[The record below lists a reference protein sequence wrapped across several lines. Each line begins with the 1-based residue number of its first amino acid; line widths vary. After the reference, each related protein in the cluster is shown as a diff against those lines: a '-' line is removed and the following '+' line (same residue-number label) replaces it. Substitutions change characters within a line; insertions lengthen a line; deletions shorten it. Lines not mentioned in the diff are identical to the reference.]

1 VMTGPGHTHDG
12 LSCIGKAAQ
21 LCKFEDQPSSLC
33 GNRGFPSRTK
43 NTSRSGIGIYP
54 NSPCRGSGLGFHPRE
69 ALDEALG
76 EALGEALDEALGE
89 VLGCLLH
96 HLLP

>member
-1 VMTGPGHTHDG
+1 MA
-12 LSCIGKAAQ
+12 LF
-21 LCKFEDQPSSLC
+21 CKFVDQGSNLC
-33 GNRGFPSRTK
+33 GNRGFPSHTK
-43 NTSRSGIGIYP
+43 NTDPASSCP
-54 NSPCRGSGLGFHPRE
+54 NSPCRGSELGFHQRE
-69 ALDEALG
+69 VLD